1 MLLKHGFAPRCLFLN
16 VKHRHKIAA
25 DIFDL
30 FEGRSLSSQTSC
42 PLRSNIEVSQLT
54 FHVSISHRSLFH
66 IFTLWHYGVNAV
78 YLSTYADG
86 CRLLVYGNNSVYLS
100 TYEDGCRLLVYGINA
115 LSPASIAHV
124 LPLAVPG
131 VPCAEERNP
140 RSGRRPAKVT
150 PEQVAKV
157 MQSTFTR

>member
-1 MLLKHGFAPRCLFLN
+1 MHADGCRLLVC
-16 VKHRHKIAA
+16 
-25 DIFDL
+25 
-30 FEGRSLSSQTSC
+30 
-42 PLRSNIEVSQLT
+42 
-54 FHVSISHRSLFH
+54 SI
-66 IFTLWHYGVNAV
+66 NAV

-86 CRLLVYGNNSVYLS
+86 CRLLVYGINAVYLS
-100 TYEDGCRLLVYGINA
+100 TCADGCHLLVYGINA
-115 LSPASIAHV
+115 LSPALIAHV